1 MVVLYFIHRRG
12 RDDEHEKRTQYWRE
26 QVRFLAITFDAVS
39 WFLTSFLRPQTA
51 MRQNIMQMKESART
65 SGM

>member
-26 QVRFLAITFDAVS
+26 QVRFLTTIPTL
-39 WFLTSFLRPQTA
+39 WFGF
-51 MRQNIMQMKESART
+51 
-65 SGM
+65 